1 MYLDRFRLTPATRG
15 SWQSTW
21 IPLACLFIEV
31 DTMPA
36 DVNGLATVPLLGRH
50 ELDSALALLNCT
62 NPRMPLP
69 TGMPLPGCRMA
80 ALGNRAG
87 ILL

>member
-1 MYLDRFRLTPATRG
+1 
-15 SWQSTW
+15 
-21 IPLACLFIEV
+21 
-31 DTMPA
+31 MPA

-50 ELDSALALLNCT
+50 ELDAALALLNCT